1 MHANT
6 MELTPL
12 LAVVLLLPPALAVA
26 HMAWTAASR
35 RRHTRC
41 YLLDYVCYKPEDD
54 RTLTAELAGEIVQRN
69 ERLGMAE
76 FRFLLRLI
84 SRAGLGDRTYVPR
97 NLLDG
102 REELAAGQLDAVDE
116 MDACFDGAVPEL
128 LARTGLRARDVDV
141 LVVNVSGFFPE
152 PCLAS
157 RVVRRYGMREDVA
170 AYNLS
175 GMGCSATLVAVDV
188 ARNAMHARSPRPV
201 VALVVSTESLAPLWY
216 AGKERTMMLG
226 QCLFRCGGA
235 AVLLSSDPAH
245 RGRAKMELHRLVRAT
260 TAASDDAYSCIM
272 QREDDDGF
280 LGASISKALPKA
292 ALRAFAA
299 NLKRLLPRVLP
310 AMEIARLAA
319 DLAWQNLLQWRR
331 RGQAKAKLKINLK
344 AGVDHICLHA
354 GGVAV
359 IDAVKKSFGVEERD
373 VEPSRMT
380 LHRWGNT
387 SASSLWYVLSYMEA
401 KGRLRRGDKVLMVT
415 FGSGFKCNSCV
426 WEVTGDMA
434 DKGAWAD
441 CIDAYPPEG
450 KPNPFLEKFAWVNDE
465 VADESSSPF

>member
-1 MHANT
+1 
-6 MELTPL
+6 
-12 LAVVLLLPPALAVA
+12 
-26 HMAWTAASR
+26 
-35 RRHTRC
+35 
-41 YLLDYVCYKPEDD
+41 
-54 RTLTAELAGEIVQRN
+54 
-69 ERLGMAE
+69 MAE

-97 NLLDG
+97 N
-102 REELAAGQLDAVDE
+102 
-116 MDACFDGAVPEL
+116 
-128 LARTGLRARDVDV
+128 
-141 LVVNVSGFFPE
+141 VNGFFPE

-175 GMGCSATLVAVDV
+175 GMGCSGTLVAVDV
-188 ARNAMHARSPRPV
+188 ARNAMRARSPR
-201 VALVVSTESLAPLWY
+201 
-216 AGKERTMMLG
+216 
-226 QCLFRCGGA
+226 

-245 RGRAKMELHRLVRAT
+245 RGRAKMELRRL
-260 TAASDDAYSCIM
+260 
-272 QREDDDGF
+272 
-280 LGASISKALPKA
+280 
-292 ALRAFAA
+292 
-299 NLKRLLPRVLP
+299 
-310 AMEIARLAA
+310 
-319 DLAWQNLLQWRR
+319 RR
-331 RGQAKAKLKINLK
+331 RHRGQTKLKINLK

-359 IDAVKKSFGVEERD
+359 IDAVKKSFGLEERD

-387 SASSLWYVLSYMEA
+387 SASSVWYVLSYMEA

-426 WEVTGDMA
+426 WEVAGDMA

-441 CIDAYPPEG
+441 CIDAYPPES

-465 VADESSSPF
+465 VADESASPF

>member
-1 MHANT
+1 

-12 LAVVLLLPPALAVA
+12 LAVVLFLPPPLAVA

-35 RRHTRC
+35 RRGMRC
-41 YLLDYVCYKPEDD
+41 YLLDYVCYKPADD
-54 RTLTAELAGEIVQRN
+54 LTLTTELACAIVQRN
-69 ERLGMAE
+69 ERLGIPE
-76 FRFLLRLI
+76 FRFLVRLI
-84 SRAGLGDRTYVPR
+84 SRTGLGDRTYAPR

-102 REELAAGQLDAVDE
+102 REELAAQRDSVDE

-141 LVVNVSGFFPE
+141 LVVNVNGFFPE

-188 ARNAMHARSPRPV
+188 GRNAMRARSPRPV
-201 VALVVSTESLAPLWY
+201 VALVVSTESLAPHWY
-216 AGKERTMMLG
+216 AGKERTMMLA
-226 QCLFRCGGA
+226 QCLFRWSSA
-235 AVLLSSDPAH
+235 AF
-245 RGRAKMELHRLVRAT
+245 VRST

-272 QREDDDGF
+272 QREDDDG
-280 LGASISKALPKA
+280 LRGVSISKALPKA

-299 NLKRLLPRVLP
+299 NLQRLLPRVLP

-319 DLAWQNLLQWRR
+319 DLAWQNLLQRR
-331 RGQAKAKLKINLK
+331 RHRGQTKLKINLK

-359 IDAVKKSFGVEERD
+359 IDAVKKSFGLEERD
-373 VEPSRMT
+373 VEPLRMT

-387 SASSLWYVLSYMEA
+387 SASSVWYVLSYMEA

-426 WEVTGDMA
+426 WEVAGDMA

-441 CIDAYPPEG
+441 CIDAYPPES
-450 KPNPFLEKFAWVNDE
+450 KPSPFLEKFAWINDE
-465 VADESSSPF
+465 AADESSSPF

>member
-1 MHANT
+1 
-6 MELTPL
+6 
-12 LAVVLLLPPALAVA
+12 
-26 HMAWTAASR
+26 
-35 RRHTRC
+35 
-41 YLLDYVCYKPEDD
+41 
-54 RTLTAELAGEIVQRN
+54 
-69 ERLGMAE
+69 MAE

-84 SRAGLGDRTYVPR
+84 SRAGLGDRTYAPR

-102 REELAAGQLDAVDE
+102 REELAAQRDAVDE

-188 ARNAMHARSPRPV
+188 ARNAMRAWSPRPV
-201 VALVVSTESLAPLWY
+201 VALVVSTESLAPHWY
-216 AGKERTMMLG
+216 AGKERTMMLA

-245 RGRAKMELHRLVRAT
+245 RGRAKMELRRLVRAT
-260 TAASDDAYSCIM
+260 TAASDDAYSCIL
-272 QREDDDGF
+272 QREDDDGL

-292 ALRAFAA
+292 ALRAFSA
-299 NLKRLLPRVLP
+299 NLQRLLPRVLP
-310 AMEIARLAA
+310 ATEIARLAA
-319 DLAWQNLLQWRR
+319 DLAWQNLLQRR
-331 RGQAKAKLKINLK
+331 RHQRQRAKLNVNLK

-359 IDAVKKSFGVEERD
+359 IDAVKKRFGLEERD

-387 SASSLWYVLSYMEA
+387 SASSVWYVLSYMEA

-426 WEVTGDMA
+426 WEVVGDMA
-434 DKGAWAD
+434 DNGAWAD
-441 CIDAYPPEG
+441 CIDAYPPES
-450 KPNPFLEKFAWVNDE
+450 KPNQFLEKFAWVNDD
-465 VADESSSPF
+465 AGDESSSPF

>member
-380 LHRWGNT
+380 LHRWGDRK
-387 SASSLWYVLSYMEA
+387 SV
-401 KGRLRRGDKVLMVT
+401 V
-415 FGSGFKCNSCV
+415 
-426 WEVTGDMA
+426 
-434 DKGAWAD
+434 
-441 CIDAYPPEG
+441 
-450 KPNPFLEKFAWVNDE
+450 
-465 VADESSSPF
+465 

>member
-1 MHANT
+1 MY
-6 MELTPL
+6 
-12 LAVVLLLPPALAVA
+12 PA
-26 HMAWTAASR
+26 
-35 RRHTRC
+35 
-41 YLLDYVCYKPEDD
+41 DD
-54 RTLTAELAGEIVQRN
+54 LTLTTELACAIVQRN
-69 ERLGMAE
+69 ERLGIPE
-76 FRFLLRLI
+76 FRFLVRLI
-84 SRAGLGDRTYVPR
+84 SRTGLGDRTYAPR

-102 REELAAGQLDAVDE
+102 REELAAQRDSVDE

-141 LVVNVSGFFPE
+141 LVVNVNGFFPE

-157 RVVRRYGMREDVA
+157 RVVRRYGMREDVAAVVRRYGMREDVA

-188 ARNAMHARSPRPV
+188 GRNAMRARSPRPV
-201 VALVVSTESLAPLWY
+201 VALVVSTESLAPHWY
-216 AGKERTMMLG
+216 AGKERTMMLA

-235 AVLLSSDPAH
+235 AVLLSNDPAH
-245 RGRAKMELHRLVRAT
+245 RGRAKMELRRLVRST

-272 QREDDDGF
+272 QREDDDG
-280 LGASISKALPKA
+280 LRGVSISKALPKA

-299 NLKRLLPRVLP
+299 NLQRLLPRVLP

-319 DLAWQNLLQWRR
+319 DLAWQNLLQRR
-331 RGQAKAKLKINLK
+331 RHRGQTKLKINLK

-359 IDAVKKSFGVEERD
+359 IDAVKKSFGLEERD

-387 SASSLWYVLSYMEA
+387 SASSVWYVLSYMEA

-426 WEVTGDMA
+426 WE
-434 DKGAWAD
+434 GAWAD
-441 CIDAYPPEG
+441 CIDAYPPES
-450 KPNPFLEKFAWVNDE
+450 KPSPFLEKFAWINDE
-465 VADESSSPF
+465 AADESSSPF

>member
-116 MDACFDGAVPEL
+116 MDACFDGAVPGL
-128 LARTGLRARDVDV
+128 LARTGLCARDVDV

-188 ARNAMHARSPRPV
+188 ARNAMRARSPRPV

-216 AGKERTMMLG
+216 AGKDRTMMLG

-245 RGRAKMELHRLVRAT
+245 RGRAKMELRRLVRAT

-331 RGQAKAKLKINLK
+331 RGQAKLKINLK

-359 IDAVKKSFGVEERD
+359 IDAVKKSFGLEERD

-387 SASSLWYVLSYMEA
+387 SASSVWYVLSYMEA

-426 WEVTGDMA
+426 WEVAGDMA

-441 CIDAYPPEG
+441 CIDAYPPES

-465 VADESSSPF
+465 VADESASPF

>member
-1 MHANT
+1 

-387 SASSLWYVLSYMEA
+387 SASSVWYVLSYMEA

-426 WEVTGDMA
+426 WEVAGDMA

>member
-1 MHANT
+1 

-12 LAVVLLLPPALAVA
+12 LAVVLFLPPALAVA
-26 HMAWTAASR
+26 HMSWTAASR
-35 RRHTRC
+35 RRGMRC
-41 YLLDYVCYKPEDD
+41 YLLDYVCYKPADD
-54 RTLTAELAGEIVQRN
+54 LTLTTELACAIVQRN
-69 ERLGMAE
+69 ERLGIPE
-76 FRFLLRLI
+76 FRFLVRLI
-84 SRAGLGDRTYVPR
+84 SRTGLGDRTYAPR

-102 REELAAGQLDAVDE
+102 REELAAQRDAIDE

-141 LVVNVSGFFPE
+141 LVVNVNGFFPE

-175 GMGCSATLVAVDV
+175 GMGCSGTLVAVDV
-188 ARNAMHARSPRPV
+188 ARNAMRARSPRPV
-201 VALVVSTESLAPLWY
+201 VALVVSTESLAPHWY
-216 AGKERTMMLG
+216 AGKERTMMLA

-245 RGRAKMELHRLVRAT
+245 RGRAKMELRRLVRST

-299 NLKRLLPRVLP
+299 NLQRLLPRVLP
-310 AMEIARLAA
+310 AMEIARIAA
-319 DLAWQNLLQWRR
+319 NLAWQNLLQRR
-331 RGQAKAKLKINLK
+331 RHRGKAKLKINLK
-344 AGVDHICLHA
+344 TGVDHICLHA

-359 IDAVKKSFGVEERD
+359 IDAVKKSFGLDERD

-387 SASSLWYVLSYMEA
+387 SASSVWYVLSYMEA

-426 WEVTGDMA
+426 WEVAGNMA
-434 DKGAWAD
+434 DKGAPQW
-441 CIDAYPPEG
+441 
-450 KPNPFLEKFAWVNDE
+450 
-465 VADESSSPF
+465 SSPIPEAFVPINVIV

>member
-1 MHANT
+1 MRDCPAQRAAWDT
-6 MELTPL
+6 GVPL
-12 LAVVLLLPPALAVA
+12 PRPVV
-26 HMAWTAASR
+26 
-35 RRHTRC
+35 
-41 YLLDYVCYKPEDD
+41 
-54 RTLTAELAGEIVQRN
+54 
-69 ERLGMAE
+69 
-76 FRFLLRLI
+76 RLI
-84 SRAGLGDRTYVPR
+84 SRTGLGDRTYAPR

-102 REELAAGQLDAVDE
+102 REELAAQRDAIDE

-141 LVVNVSGFFPE
+141 LVVNVNGFFPE

-175 GMGCSATLVAVDV
+175 GMGCSGTLVAVDV
-188 ARNAMHARSPRPV
+188 ARNAMRARSPRPV
-201 VALVVSTESLAPLWY
+201 VALVVSTESLAPHWY
-216 AGKERTMMLG
+216 AGKERTMMLA

-245 RGRAKMELHRLVRAT
+245 SGRAKMELRSL
-260 TAASDDAYSCIM
+260 
-272 QREDDDGF
+272 REDDDG
-280 LGASISKALPKA
+280 LRGVSISKALPKA

-299 NLKRLLPRVLP
+299 SLQRLLPRVLP

-319 DLAWQNLLQWRR
+319 NLAWQNLLQRR
-331 RGQAKAKLKINLK
+331 RHRGQTKLKINLK

-359 IDAVKKSFGVEERD
+359 IDAVKKSFGLEERD
-373 VEPSRMT
+373 VEPTRMT

-387 SASSLWYVLSYMEA
+387 SASSVWYVLSYMEA
-401 KGRLRRGDKVLMVT
+401 KGRLRRGDKVLMVA

-426 WEVTGDMA
+426 WEVAGNMA
-434 DKGAWAD
+434 HKGAWAD
-441 CIDAYPPEG
+441 CIDAYPPES
-450 KPNPFLEKFAWVNDE
+450 KPSPFLEKFAWINDE
-465 VADESSSPF
+465 AADKSSSPF